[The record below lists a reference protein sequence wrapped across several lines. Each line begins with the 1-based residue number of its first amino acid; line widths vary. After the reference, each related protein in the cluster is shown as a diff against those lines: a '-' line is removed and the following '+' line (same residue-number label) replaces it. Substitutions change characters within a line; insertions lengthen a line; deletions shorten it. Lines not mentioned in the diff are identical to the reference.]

1 MGKLFDINGIVV
13 VTGAAGLLG
22 KEHTRAILNNSG
34 SVALIDT
41 NMDELAKF
49 KNILSKEG
57 YNEVYIYS
65 CDITKKN
72 NVEKVLKDLLQKPK
86 PIVGLVNNAA
96 INPSM
101 SKKLESENK
110 LENYDINLWD
120 HELDVGIKGALICS
134 MVFGGEMAR
143 NKYGSIVNISSDLGL
158 IAPDQRLYINDKN
171 GVQQFKPVTYSVI
184 KHALIGLTKYLSTYW
199 NNEGVRTNALLP
211 GGIKTDQSKE
221 FLEKIEKLIPLGRMA
236 YKNEYQGAVVF
247 LLSDASSYMT
257 GSKLVIDG
265 GRSSW

>member
-1 MGKLFDINGIVV
+1 MSTLFDINGIVV
-13 VTGAAGLLG
+13 ITGAAGLLG
-22 KEHTRAILNNSG
+22 KEHARAILNHSG

-41 NMDELAKF
+41 NIDALTKF
-49 KNILSKEG
+49 KDTLSSEG
-57 YNEVYIYS
+57 YEEVYIYS
-65 CDITKKN
+65 CDITQKK
-72 NVEKVLKDLLQKPK
+72 NVEKVLESLLNKEK

-96 INPSM
+96 LNPSM
-101 SKKLESENK
+101 SNKLENDNK
-110 LENYDINLWD
+110 LENYDMNLWD
-120 HELDVGIKGALICS
+120 LELDVGIKGALICS
-134 MVFGGEMAR
+134 MVFGAEMAR

-158 IAPDQRLYINDKN
+158 IAPDQRLYKDDKS

-211 GGIKTDQSKE
+211 GGIQTNQNDQ
-221 FLEKIEKLIPLGRMA
+221 FLKKIENLIPLGRMA

-247 LLSDASSYMT
+247 LLCDASSYMT
-257 GSKLVIDG
+257 GSNLVIDG